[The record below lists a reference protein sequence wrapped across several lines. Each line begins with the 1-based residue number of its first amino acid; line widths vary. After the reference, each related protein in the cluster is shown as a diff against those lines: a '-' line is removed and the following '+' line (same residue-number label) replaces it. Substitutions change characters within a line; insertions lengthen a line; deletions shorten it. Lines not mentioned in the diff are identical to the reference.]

1 MDADHFFK
9 KIIINKTDVQVC
21 NVVCC
26 GFNSVD
32 LYYTLK

>member
-1 MDADHFFK
+1 MDADHLK
-9 KIIINKTDVQVC
+9 KNIINKTDVQVC

-32 LYYTLK
+32 LYYDIL

>member
-1 MDADHFFK
+1 MDADHLK
-9 KIIINKTDVQVC
+9 KKKFNKTDVQVC

-32 LYYTLK
+32 LYYAIL